1 MASHPI
7 SINDSNSLNTRFA
20 MYDNMSQVNFRM
32 NEDEKLVITALAKQK
47 GISVAELARQ
57 ALINEI
63 MPMRVN
69 LAFNLLKDG
78 QIGRKRAWKLS
89 GLSYHEFMVEWSKR
103 GAVEQVPDAADRKGI
118 ETALNLDISKYMK
131 QPPGSQ

>member
-1 MASHPI
+1 MTSHPV
-7 SINDSNSLNTRFA
+7 SINDSNTLNICFA

-32 NEDEKLVITALAKQK
+32 SDDEKLVITALAKQK

-69 LAFNLLKDG
+69 LAFDLLNASGFDPYSLTSSPSLNPSPSVSG
-78 QIGRKRAWKLS
+78 KLGS
-89 GLSYHEFMVEWSKR
+89 
-103 GAVEQVPDAADRKGI
+103 VP
-118 ETALNLDISKYMK
+118 
-131 QPPGSQ
+131 